1 MSDQSRA
8 AGAVGV
14 GVGGGAEMLMTEQT
28 GVEGEAAVL
37 ISRESPSSLAA
48 GIKSTEIWTPK
59 VSKVSQEA
67 GKMPQEAAQMTE
79 HLGAHANEQES
90 VVGEQMPMEAAQPVG
105 EVRPV
110 TGEEAQEV
118 WDADIYAYMHTFISN
133 TRARAHTHTHTHQK
147 IRTGAA
153 AVDRGRSRG
162 HPAAHARMFHRV
174 GRA

>member
-8 AGAVGV
+8 AGGVGA

-28 GVEGEAAVL
+28 GVEGERAVL
-37 ISRESPSSLAA
+37 ISRES
-48 GIKSTEIWTPK
+48 
-59 VSKVSQEA
+59 
-67 GKMPQEAAQMTE
+67 E

-133 TRARAHTHTHTHQK
+133 TRARAHTHTDTHTPKNTH
-147 IRTGAA
+147 
-153 AVDRGRSRG
+153 RSCSR
-162 HPAAHARMFHRV
+162 
-174 GRA
+174 